1 MKLHIIIASLFIS
14 ITATAQ
20 TAEENFQQQIKE
32 LREKIAPLQKLAKEY
47 NLADDTASFNRIKPE
62 LFSLMKKSDS
72 LENSFIMSNTDSDMS
87 LQLVFRKRN
96 FISVEVLETFYHN
109 FSERLKASDQGKQLA
124 GKIRANK
131 ATELNMPAIDFTLP
145 SMNGEMV
152 SLKSFKGRYVL
163 VDFWAS
169 WCVPCRKESPFL
181 KAAFAKF
188 QNRNFTILGIS
199 VDTKE
204 DAWKTAVNQDGL
216 TWPQLIETRGMK
228 EGAAADYGVSAIP
241 ANFLIDPQGKIIA
254 KNLRGAE
261 LEEKLRE
268 ILQ

>member
-1 MKLHIIIASLFIS
+1 MKLHIIIASIFIS
-14 ITATAQ
+14 MTAAAQ
-20 TAEENFQQQIKE
+20 TAEEKFQTESKQLHEQ
-32 LREKIAPLQKLAKEY
+32 IAPLQKQAKEY
-47 NLADDTASFNRIKPE
+47 KLANDTVSFNRIKPE
-62 LFSLMKKSDS
+62 LFGLIKRSDS
-72 LENSFIMSNTDSDMS
+72 LENVFIRNNPDADLS

-96 FISVEVLETFYHN
+96 FVPVAALESYYNN
-109 FSERLKASDQGKQLA
+109 FSERLRTSDQGKQLA
-124 GKIRANK
+124 AKIRANK

-145 SMNGEMV
+145 SLNGEMA

-204 DAWKTAVNQDGL
+204 DAWKAAVHQDGL
-216 TWPQLIETRGMK
+216 TWTQLIETRGMK

-261 LEEKLRE
+261 LEEKLKE